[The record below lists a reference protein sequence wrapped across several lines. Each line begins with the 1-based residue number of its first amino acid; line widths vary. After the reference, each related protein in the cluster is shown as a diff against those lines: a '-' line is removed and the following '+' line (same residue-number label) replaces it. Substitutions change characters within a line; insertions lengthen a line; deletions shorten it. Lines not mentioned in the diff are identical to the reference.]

1 MSSSTPPPPPQQ
13 AHPTRRTVLASAA
26 GLVLAGPLAAACG
39 GADSGAPEPGGT
51 LVVNATQGQLVRN
64 FNPFAPQPLHPTH
77 GLLYE
82 PLFHFNAAKAGEVHH
97 WLGTGYTWADG
108 GRKLTVALRRGV
120 KWSDGKPFT
129 AEDAAYTFQIAK
141 DNKELN
147 QYAYPLDTITAP
159 DDHTLVLT
167 FTESAYTKE
176 YFLLGKSKMLPKHI
190 WAKIPDAKKKTET
203 NPDPVATGPW
213 KVKFVKGTTME
224 LTARDDYYVPGLP
237 HFKTIRYVSF
247 SGNNAFLA
255 QVAKG
260 RIDWAGGFIPDIK
273 KNYLDKDPGFALVD
287 VPMSVAF
294 LVPCAARGVTADVN
308 VRKAISAALDRAFMS
323 KSVYGGYAPPTNPM
337 ALLLP
342 NFHNVLDPTL
352 KDATFET
359 GRAAV
364 AKHLRAAGYTRSSG
378 GWTKD
383 GRKLSLSLTLVSGWT
398 DYVSVGQM
406 VEQQLKKAGIG
417 LEIKAVSVAQFT
429 DAQATGRFELLLS
442 NYGYTPDPR
451 AYYDQ
456 LLNSA
461 IAPAIGKSTNV
472 GNYGRYHNPTV
483 DKALAAIAATTD
495 LARQKPHYATIQ
507 REFIRDMPLIPL
519 FEQQNEIE
527 FNGNHV
533 TGYPTRQNLYAGPAI
548 WLDPDGGW
556 VAARIRPAKPA
567 APAKPAKSAPSA
579 KPAE

>member
-1 MSSSTPPPPPQQ
+1 MSSITPLGPPEP
-13 AHPTRRTVLASAA
+13 AHPSRRTVLASAA

-39 GADSGAPEPGGT
+39 GADSGSGAPGGT

-82 PLFHFNAAKAGEVHH
+82 PLFHFNAAKAGEVHD
-97 WLGTGYTWADG
+97 WLGTDYRWADG
-108 GRKLTVALRRGV
+108 GKKLTVTLRKGV

-129 AEDAAYTFQIAK
+129 AADAAYTFQIAK

-147 QYAYPLDTITAP
+147 QYAYPLDTITTP

-190 WAKIPDAKKKTET
+190 WSVIPDAKKKTDI
-203 NPDPVATGPW
+203 NANPVATGPW

-255 QVAKG
+255 SVAKG
-260 RIDWAGGFIPDIK
+260 KIDWAGGFIPDIK
-273 KNYLDKDPGFALVD
+273 KNYLAKDPEFDLVN

-294 LVPCAARGVTADVN
+294 LVPCAAKGVTADVN
-308 VRKAISAALDRAFMS
+308 VRKAISAALDRDFMS
-323 KSVYGGYAPPTNPM
+323 KSVYGGYAPATNPM

-342 NFHNVLDPTL
+342 NFQNVLEPSL
-352 KDATFET
+352 KDAKFET
-359 GRAAV
+359 GEDAV
-364 AKHLRAAGYTRSSG
+364 AKYLRAAGYAKSG
-378 GWTKD
+378 SDWAKD
-383 GRKLSLSLTLVSGWT
+383 GKKLSLSLTLVSGYT
-398 DYVSVGQM
+398 DYVSVAQM
-406 VEQQLKKAGIG
+406 AKQQLKKVGIG

-429 DAQATGRFELLLS
+429 SAQATGRFELLLS

-461 IAPAIGKSTNV
+461 IAPPIGETTNV
-472 GNYGRYHNPTV
+472 GNFGRYKNPAV
-483 DKALAAIAATTD
+483 DRALAAIAATTD

-507 REFIRDMPLIPL
+507 REFIREMPLIPL

-533 TGYPTRQNLYAGPAI
+533 TGYPTHDDLYAGPAI

-556 VAARIRPAKPA
+556 VAARI
-567 APAKPAKSAPSA
+567 KPAKA
-579 KPAE
+579 K

>member
-1 MSSSTPPPPPQQ
+1 MSSSTPPPPPEP
-13 AHPTRRTVLASAA
+13 AGPSRRTVLASAA
-26 GLVLAGPLAAACG
+26 GIVLAAPLAAACG
-39 GADSGAPEPGGT
+39 GADSGSGGSSGT

-82 PLFHFNAAKAGEVHH
+82 PLFHFNAAKAGVVHD
-97 WLGTGYTWADG
+97 WLGTDYRWGDDG
-108 GRKLTVALRRGV
+108 KRLTVTLRKGV

-147 QYAYPLDTITAP
+147 QYAYPLDTITAQ

-190 WAKIPDAKKKTET
+190 WSKIPDAKKKTDI
-203 NPDPVATGPW
+203 NANPVATGAW

-224 LTARDDYYVPGLP
+224 LTARDDYYFAGLP
-237 HFKTIRYVSF
+237 HFRTIRYVSF

-255 QVAKG
+255 SVAKG
-260 RIDWAGGFIPDIK
+260 KIDWAGGFIPDIK
-273 KNYLDKDPGFALVD
+273 KNYLDKDPRFDLVNT
-287 VPMSVAF
+287 PMSVAF
-294 LVPCAARGVTADVN
+294 FVPCAARGVTADVN
-308 VRKAISAALDRAFMS
+308 VRKAISAALDRDFMS
-323 KSVYGGYAPPTNPM
+323 KSVYGGYAPATNPM

-342 NFHNVLDPTL
+342 NFQSVLDPSL
-352 KDATFET
+352 KDTEFET
-359 GRAAV
+359 GEAAV
-364 AKHLRAAGYTRSSG
+364 AKYLKAAGYAKSG
-378 GWTKD
+378 GGWAKD
-383 GRKLSLSLTLVSGWT
+383 GRKLSLTLTLVSGWT

-406 VEQQLKKAGIG
+406 AKQQLKKYGIELTVKG
-417 LEIKAVSVAQFT
+417 VSVAQFT
-429 DAQATGRFELLLS
+429 NAQSTGRFELLLS

-461 IAPAIGKSTNV
+461 VAPAIGETTNV
-472 GNYGRYHNPTV
+472 GNYGRYRNTTI
-483 DKALAAIAATTD
+483 DKALSAIADTTD
-495 LARQKPHYATIQ
+495 PAEQKPHYYTIQ
-507 REFIRDMPLIPL
+507 QEFVREMPLIPL

-533 TGYPTRQNLYAGPAI
+533 TGYPTEENLYAGAAI
-548 WLDPDGGW
+548 WLDPDSGW
-556 VAARIRPAKPA
+556 VAARI
-567 APAKPAKSAPSA
+567 KPAKSS
-579 KPAE
+579 K